1 VVIVVSLFSS
11 CAGETNII
19 DGNNNKLLSFLVSV
33 PSWKS
38 NDSISSSKDSRATP
52 ITDTS
57 LGTDKTFGIIADI
70 LDGSNYTTEINQEVV
85 SYNTTNK
92 IWETVADH
100 YWPGVN
106 KTVNFYAYS
115 PASIT
120 NGTLNHTAGSA
131 PTLTYTVPDDATNQ
145 EDIMISTST
154 DISGTT
160 YSSTSI
166 SFKHILAAIKF
177 SVGTSGMPSGTIT
190 KITLNNI
197 QYTGTYLFDGI
208 WTPNTTD
215 LHSFSQIVSASS
227 NAGTVITSD
236 ETTFMMMP
244 QTLNSSASIT
254 VTYSNGGTLTK
265 VISGTWT
272 AGNTYTYNVS
282 KTIPVANFDYTGDV
296 QSYTVPL
303 TGTYKLEVWG
313 AQGNS
318 SYGGTGGLGGYSYGE
333 IKLVQGSTLYIC
345 VGQCNPTVNDNPG
358 VGAYNGGGIGSGS
371 GGGAT
376 HIATISGV
384 LSSLNS
390 NKSSVI
396 IVAGG
401 GGGGD
406 AAIGGAGG
414 GLSGGTGGFVTN
426 VVQLA
431 AGGSQTTGGLYG
443 YYSINGTGTSGSFG
457 QGGEG
462 GPGTDGNHAG
472 GGGGGWYGGG
482 GINYGGGGGGG
493 SGHIGTGV
501 TGETIAGSQTIIA
514 PGGGTETGHSGNG
527 YARITFVSAD

>member
-1 VVIVVSLFSS
+1 MRKKANLGIHVSFLNVVVIVVSLFSS

-19 DGNNNKLLSFLVSV
+19 DGNNNKLLNFSVSV
-33 PSWKS
+33 PSWKN
-38 NDSISSSKDSRATP
+38 NDSMFSSKDSRATP

-70 LDGSNYTTEINQEVV
+70 LDGSNYTTEINQEIV
-85 SYNTTNK
+85 SYNKTDK
-92 IWETVADH
+92 IWAPETNH
-100 YWPGVN
+100 YWPGAN
-106 KTVNFYAYS
+106 RTVDFYAYY
-115 PASIT
+115 PAIIS

-145 EDIMISTST
+145 EDIMTSTST

-197 QYTGTYLFDGI
+197 QYTGTYSFDGI

-313 AQGNS
+313 AQGGAQ
-318 SYGGTGGLGGYSYGE
+318 GGKGGYVYGKVE
-333 IKLVQGSTLYIC
+333 IAQNTILYLYI
-345 VGQCNPTVNDNPG
+345 
-358 VGAYNGGGIGSGS
+358 GASGTYKDGYNAYYTYTAGYNGGGAGQVG

-376 HIATISGV
+376 HIATAKRGV
-384 LSSLNS
+384 LSNYASYQDEVL
-390 NKSSVI
+390 

-401 GGGGD
+401 GGASDGGD
-406 AAIGGAGG
+406 IAGDGG
-414 GLSGGTGGFVTN
+414 GLTGGASSQGKATGGTQTSGGN
-426 VVQLA
+426 
-431 AGGSQTTGGLYG
+431 G
-443 YYSINGTGTSGSFG
+443 YQSGSFG
-457 QGGEG
+457 QGGNAYNG
-462 GPGTDGNHAG
+462 SGSAG

-482 GINYGGGGGGG
+482 SSSVKDNYGGGGG
-493 SGHIGTGV
+493 SGHINTNYITNGDMQNGV
-501 TGETIAGSQTIIA
+501 R
-514 PGGGTETGHSGNG
+514 SGNG
-527 YARITFVSAD
+527 YATITFVSAN